1 MEDFLL
7 QSTQQFSIACSLASS
22 TFMEIECYDQSGK
35 LVFEKRSEGKQLNI
49 PIDCQGWQNGVYL
62 IKGIEGNNQLISSR
76 KIIKL

>member
-1 MEDFLL
+1 MCQAISGRDR
-7 QSTQQFSIACSLASS
+7 I
-22 TFMEIECYDQSGK
+22 YDQSGK